1 MVSDVVIVCVVVE
14 VIEPCVKLGTTG
26 TAYTGAA
33 TATPIAYTIYVPLL
47 NIIIAINYWIVNSVT
62 NCAVAEVPLPP
73 PTAVTVCADVT
84 VPVPVPLPT
93 PVDT

>member
-1 MVSDVVIVCVVVE
+1 
-14 VIEPCVKLGTTG
+14 VKFGTTG

-93 PVDT
+93 AVDT